1 MQLKRHIRTHYVDK
15 PHKCAVCLKGFPE
28 MGSLTRHFK
37 KHTGEVR
44 EKKFVCATCGKRY
57 FRFRLQFYICIC
69 YYVNIILDI
78 LIRIR

>member
-1 MQLKRHIRTHYVDK
+1 MFCTTANCMFYLLFHFHIAKIQLKRHIRTHYVDK

-44 EKKFVCATCGKRY
+44 EKKFECVTCGKR
-57 FRFRLQFYICIC
+57 
-69 YYVNIILDI
+69 
-78 LIRIR
+78 